1 MTEAPKEA
9 ARRLAAPAIKD
20 GYQPQALHEY
30 QHQDGS
36 AAYWVIR
43 LKHPDGRKWMRPMML
58 KDDGYTLGKPRTPD
72 AGTLLYRL
80 PELQAADLARPVWL
94 VEGEGCADALYK
106 LGLTATTAGSAS
118 SAENADLSPLAGQ
131 KVILWPDNDEPG
143 QQSADTLAARLVAIG
158 CTVEVV
164 AVASLG
170 LPDKGDCVDWLAA
183 NPDAT
188 AAAVEALPR
197 APMCQESTTLEPE
210 PLPDDLPPVPE
221 LNPELLPEAIRAWCM
236 DAAENLQ
243 VPLDFTAIPAM
254 VALAGALGRRCALAM
269 KESGRWYEMPVLWG
283 CVIGRP
289 STGKSPA
296 LEPSRRML
304 ERLGEDERKA
314 FECSQRQYEA
324 QCLIADARKQ
334 GAKEEIRKA
343 IKAGDEAR
351 AQALAESA
359 TEAQEA
365 PQEPRLL
372 VNDATIEKLGELLN
386 ANPRGLIQYRDEL
399 AGWLASMDREG
410 REGDRAFW
418 LECWNGKGGFTVDRI
433 GRGTVRIEACAVS
446 LLGGVQP
453 GKLADYLRAAMRG
466 GAGNDG
472 LMQRLQMAV
481 YPDTLASW
489 RYVDKPINPDA
500 ERQAWGA
507 FQRLRHIDPLE
518 CGATVQAHCPVPV
531 FRLSAD
537 ALVMFVEWQTELMQR
552 LRAGNE
558 PEWLESH
565 LSKYPALAG
574 RLALVLHLADA
585 QRGEIAA
592 PTMARALYWCEHL
605 EAHARRIYASA
616 TDGGMRAARLLL
628 SKRSDLGEQFS
639 LRELYRKCWAGL
651 DRERAEEA
659 VTVLLEYGHLL
670 EVQESTGGRPSP
682 RFQWRGCP

>member
-1 MTEAPKEA
+1 MKRNGDGFAIGEPPAPEA
-9 ARRLAAPAIKD
+9 
-20 GYQPQALHEY
+20 
-30 QHQDGS
+30 
-36 AAYWVIR
+36 
-43 LKHPDGRKWMRPMML
+43 
-58 KDDGYTLGKPRTPD
+58 GK
-72 AGTLLYRL
+72 LLYRL
-80 PELQAADLARPVWL
+80 PELLAADPARPVWM
-94 VEGEGCADALYK
+94 VEGESCADALAR
-106 LGLTATTAGSAS
+106 LAVTVTTTGAADSAGT
-118 SAENADLSPLAGQ
+118 ADLSPLAGRH
-131 KVILWPDNDEPG
+131 VIVWPDNDKPG
-143 QQSADTLAARLVAIG
+143 GKYAEALHARLVAMG
-158 CTVEVV
+158 CTVEAVK
-164 AVASLG
+164 VASLG

-188 AAAVEALPR
+188 AAEVEALPR
-197 APMCQESTTLEPE
+197 APIQQEATALEPE

-221 LNPELLPEAIRAWCM
+221 LNPALLPEAVRAWCI

-269 KESGRWYEMPVLWG
+269 KESGRWYEMPILWG

-314 FECSQRQYEA
+314 FESAHQHYEA

-453 GKLADYLRAAMRG
+453 GKLADYLRASMRG

-489 RYVDKPINPDA
+489 RYVDKPIDPEA

-518 CGATVQAHCPVPV
+518 CGATEQAHCPVPV

-537 ALVMFVEWQTELMQR
+537 ALAMFVEWQTELMQR
-552 LRAGNE
+552 LRAGDE

-585 QRGEIAA
+585 QRGEIAT

-605 EAHARRIYASA
+605 EAHARRIYASTA
-616 TDGGMRAARLLL
+616 DGGMRAARLLL
-628 SKRSDLGEQFS
+628 SKRGDLGEQFS
-639 LRELYRKCWAGL
+639 LRELYRKGWAGL

-659 VTVLLEYGHLL
+659 ITVLLEYGHLL